1 MIFMENKVTGVSLDN
16 GNAFVVRFAKNIE
29 RLKGIYASDVAKFKK
44 LLESKVNPAFLSNFH
59 RNIRTAKIIESD
71 KLPKKANGVYY
82 NNKNTIFVRKN
93 AVCSKEILFHEL
105 THLSSNNNLDSMRRI
120 GFFYDNTKEH
130 FSIGYGI
137 NEGYTA
143 YCNFKLFGSAIA
155 YPFESLVSKTIEEII
170 GENTMEELFFNAD
183 LKRLIQELQKYVSE
197 NEIIDF
203 LCKLDTFTYNGFNNK
218 INDDE
223 TMIKAVNAVKSFLFK
238 VIYISSKTKGL
249 SSDEI
254 DSIFKWYA

>member
-93 AVCSKEILFHEL
+93 TVCSKEILFHE
-105 THLSSNNNLDSMRRI
+105 NW
-120 GFFYDNTKEH
+120 
-130 FSIGYGI
+130 
-137 NEGYTA
+137 
-143 YCNFKLFGSAIA
+143 LF
-155 YPFESLVSKTIEEII
+155 L
-170 GENTMEELFFNAD
+170 
-183 LKRLIQELQKYVSE
+183 
-197 NEIIDF
+197 
-203 LCKLDTFTYNGFNNK
+203 
-218 INDDE
+218 
-223 TMIKAVNAVKSFLFK
+223 
-238 VIYISSKTKGL
+238 
-249 SSDEI
+249 
-254 DSIFKWYA
+254 